1 MLCMFPSTFL
11 NIWSIFIVSIL
22 MSLLANYIISVISD
36 FLLFDFFWLLF
47 IFFYF
52 FVCLVIFDYMPN
64 VIFTVWSAR
73 YFLFILLNSVE
84 FLLFFFSVMQL
95 SYLESVCSS
104 RGLFISSL
112 EWVQTSPCLRL
123 VYPHYHDGTLLGI
136 LTDVHYE
143 VFTLWTV
150 RTQMILS
157 LM

>member
-84 FLLFFFSVMQL
+84 LFTFFFFSVMQL
-95 SYLESVCSS
+95 N
-104 RGLFISSL
+104 
-112 EWVQTSPCLRL
+112 
-123 VYPHYHDGTLLGI
+123 LLGI
-136 LTDVHYE
+136 SLLLSWLVYK
-143 VFTLWTV
+143 FV
-150 RTQMILS
+150 RMGPDQPLS
-157 LM
+157 KVSLSPLPRWYPPGNSN

>member
-84 FLLFFFSVMQL
+84 LFTFFFFSVMQL
-95 SYLESVCSS
+95 N
-104 RGLFISSL
+104 
-112 EWVQTSPCLRL
+112 
-123 VYPHYHDGTLLGI
+123 LLGI
-136 LTDVHYE
+136 SLFLSWLVYK
-143 VFTLWTV
+143 FV
-150 RTQMILS
+150 RLGPDQPLS
-157 LM
+157 KVSLSPLPRWYPPGNSN

>member
-1 MLCMFPSTFL
+1 M
-11 NIWSIFIVSIL
+11 
-22 MSLLANYIISVISD
+22 
-36 FLLFDFFWLLF
+36 
-47 IFFYF
+47 
-52 FVCLVIFDYMPN
+52 
-64 VIFTVWSAR
+64 
-73 YFLFILLNSVE
+73 
-84 FLLFFFSVMQL
+84 
-95 SYLESVCSS
+95 ESVCSS

-157 LM
+157 LMWISSYLSPLVLFPTIRDFPFIYLYASGCQRFKGIPLQISISLSVQLLLCYYASQVLAALASLDSNLYLLNSARLQGFILVLPPCRAWSLWQ

>member
-52 FVCLVIFDYMPN
+52 FVCLVIFDYVPN

-84 FLLFFFSVMQL
+84 LFTFFFFSVMQL
-95 SYLESVCSS
+95 N
-104 RGLFISSL
+104 
-112 EWVQTSPCLRL
+112 
-123 VYPHYHDGTLLGI
+123 LLGI
-136 LTDVHYE
+136 SLFLSWLVYKFVRMGPDQPLSKVSLSPLPRWYPPGNSNWCPLWSLY
-143 VFTLWTV
+143 TLDCKNTND
-150 RTQMILS
+150 S
-157 LM
+157 